1 MAVYH
6 AAVSHSNALMGRR
19 WTRSPPRYLMVGV
32 LAASAQATELKATT
46 AAAFDRYIRATET
59 QHADDLRNDRF
70 LVIDSVPDPPRQE
83 SYAKLR
89 QGQLYIEQLH
99 AKENG
104 HSIPI
109 PGGLVHHWVGVMFVP
124 GATLSQVISVLQDY
138 DNHKNVYKPDVRR
151 SKLLE
156 HNGNEFKIFLQFY
169 RKSIVTVVIDANF
182 DVHYTALGST
192 RALSQSYS
200 TRIAEVDNPDKP
212 NEHELPV
219 GNDHGYLWR
228 LDNYWRIEEK
238 DGGAYVQVESVA
250 LSRSIPTPFAWLINP
265 VVRSIPRSVL
275 SRLLTASRQAVADR
289 GHVSTGRSSM
299 NGECWR

>member
-1 MAVYH
+1 V
-6 AAVSHSNALMGRR
+6 
-19 WTRSPPRYLMVGV
+19 VGV
-32 LAASAQATELKATT
+32 LATSAQATEVKANT

-59 QHADDLRNDRF
+59 QHADDLHNGRF
-70 LVIDSVPDPPRQE
+70 LVLDGLPDPTRQE
-83 SYAKLR
+83 SYANLR

-99 AKENG
+99 LKENG

-138 DNHKNVYKPDVRR
+138 DNHKNMYKPDVRR

-156 HNGNEFKIFLQFY
+156 HNGNEAKIFLQFY
-169 RKSIVTVVIDANF
+169 RKSIVTVVINANF
-182 DVHYTALGST
+182 DVHYMMLGST
-192 RALSQSYS
+192 QALSQAYS
-200 TRIAEVDNPDKP
+200 TRIAEVDNPDKS

-238 DGGAYVQVESVA
+238 DGGAYVQVETIA
-250 LSRSIPTPFAWLINP
+250 LSRSIPHLFTWLINP
-265 VVRSIPRSVL
+265 LVRNIPRSVL
-275 SRLLTASRQAVADR
+275 SHLLTATRQAVADR
-289 GHVSTGRSSM
+289 EHLPTGYLSVNPKIRD
-299 NGECWR
+299 GA